1 MSEQHPVIDLHT
13 VLIRQAYRASAG
25 DSTALFQ
32 ALLHVA
38 EEVGMEAALRI
49 LEGCVTEKRLSWL
62 NRALP
67 RFARTSNPLADAF
80 RLFYVDYLGLSI
92 PRDGELVESSSCR
105 LAIRWWNPC
114 PTLEACRRFGLD
126 TRTVCRL
133 AYHSPVQAFLEAVG
147 TRLRFDRN
155 YASLR
160 PHAAYCE
167 EIITLEEPAP
177 PCRLPVVGADAL
189 AGDSEGRW

>member
-1 MSEQHPVIDLHT
+1 MFEQTPVTHLHT
-13 VLIRQAYRASAG
+13 VLIRQAYLASAG

-32 ALLHVA
+32 VLIHVA
-38 EEVGMEAALRI
+38 EDAGMETALQI
-49 LEGCVTEKRLSWL
+49 LEKCVIEKRLAWV
-62 NRALP
+62 NQALP

-105 LAIRWWNPC
+105 LATRWWNPC

-133 AYHSPVQAFLEAVG
+133 AYHSPVQAFLEAVD

-167 EIITLEEPAP
+167 EIITLEEPVP
-177 PCRLPVVGADAL
+177 PCRLPV
-189 AGDSEGRW
+189 GDSEGRR